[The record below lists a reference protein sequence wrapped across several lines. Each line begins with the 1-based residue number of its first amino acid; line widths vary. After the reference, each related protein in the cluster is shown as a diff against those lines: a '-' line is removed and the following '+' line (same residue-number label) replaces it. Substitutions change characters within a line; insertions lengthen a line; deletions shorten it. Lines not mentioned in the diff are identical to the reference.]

1 MEEHKVVI
9 LGSGI
14 AGMTAGIYL
23 KRGGLDVLV
32 VEDNI
37 PGGVLNEIPSI
48 ENYPGY
54 EEISGPDLAMN
65 IYNQLT
71 KLGVKILNKKITSID
86 LNNKIIN
93 NNIKY
98 EYLVIATGRKS
109 KMLSL
114 EHEKELLGKGISTCA
129 LCDGFFYKDKKVAVV
144 GGGSSSLTEA
154 LYLSKICKEVIIIH
168 RRDKLTSDKYLIDK
182 VNSTKNIK
190 VLYNSNI
197 TKYNQNNNKLTSVI
211 INNKDNLEV
220 EGVFLAIGS
229 TPNSEIFNVNKD
241 NNYII
246 VDSNYMTN
254 IDKVYAI
261 GDVIKKDYYQLSTA
275 ASDAVVAASNCF
287 LAKNPI
293 TNGGADC

>member
-14 AGMTAGIYL
+14 AGMTVGIYL
-23 KRGGLDVLV
+23 KRGGLDVII

-109 KMLSL
+109 RMLSL

-168 RRDKLTSDKYLIDK
+168 RRDKLTADKYLIDK

-197 TKYNQNNNKLTSVI
+197 TKYNQNNNKLTSVT

-275 ASDAVVAASNCF
+275 ASDAVVAASNIIKREN
-287 LAKNPI
+287 KNS
-293 TNGGADC
+293 

>member
-109 KMLSL
+109 RMLSL

-197 TKYNQNNNKLTSVI
+197 TKYNQNNNKLTSVT

-229 TPNSEIFNVNKD
+229 TPNSEMFNVNKD

-275 ASDAVVAASNCF
+275 SSDAVVAASNIIKREN
-287 LAKNPI
+287 KNS
-293 TNGGADC
+293 

>member
-109 KMLSL
+109 RMLSL

-154 LYLSKICKEVIIIH
+154 LYLSKICKEVTIIH

-197 TKYNQNNNKLTSVI
+197 TKYNQNNNKLTSVT

-275 ASDAVVAASNCF
+275 ASDAVVAASNIIKREN
-287 LAKNPI
+287 KNS
-293 TNGGADC
+293 

>member
-37 PGGVLNEIPSI
+37 PGGILNEIPSI

-71 KLGVKILNKKITSID
+71 KLGVKILNKKITNID

-109 KMLSL
+109 RMLSL

-168 RRDKLTSDKYLIDK
+168 RRDKLTADKYLIDK

-275 ASDAVVAASNCF
+275 SSDAVVAASNIIKREN
-287 LAKNPI
+287 KNS
-293 TNGGADC
+293 

>member
-54 EEISGPDLAMN
+54 EVISGPDLAMN

-86 LNNKIIN
+86 LDNKIIN

-109 KMLSL
+109 RMLSL

-275 ASDAVVAASNCF
+275 SSDAVVAASNII
-287 LAKNPI
+287 KREN
-293 TNGGADC
+293 NNS

>member
-14 AGMTAGIYL
+14 AGVTAGIYL

-109 KMLSL
+109 RMLSL

-168 RRDKLTSDKYLIDK
+168 RRDKLTADKYLIDK

-197 TKYNQNNNKLTSVI
+197 TKYNQNNNKLTSVT

-275 ASDAVVAASNCF
+275 ASDAVVVASNIIKREN
-287 LAKNPI
+287 KNS
-293 TNGGADC
+293 

>member
-197 TKYNQNNNKLTSVI
+197 TKYNKNNNKLTSVI

-275 ASDAVVAASNCF
+275 ASDAVVASSNIIKREN
-287 LAKNPI
+287 KNL
-293 TNGGADC
+293 

>member
-54 EEISGPDLAMN
+54 EEISGPDLAIN

-182 VNSTKNIK
+182 ANSTKNIK

-254 IDKVYAI
+254 VDKVYAI

-275 ASDAVVAASNCF
+275 ASDAVVAASNIIKREN
-287 LAKNPI
+287 KNS
-293 TNGGADC
+293 

>member
-86 LNNKIIN
+86 LDNKTIN

-109 KMLSL
+109 RMLSL

-197 TKYNQNNNKLTSVI
+197 TKYNQNNSKLTSVI

-275 ASDAVVAASNCF
+275 SSDAVVAASNII
-287 LAKNPI
+287 KREN
-293 TNGGADC
+293 NNS

>member
-32 VEDNI
+32 VEDSI

-86 LNNKIIN
+86 LDNKIIN

-109 KMLSL
+109 RMLSL

-168 RRDKLTSDKYLIDK
+168 RRDKLTADKYLIDK

-229 TPNSEIFNVNKD
+229 TPNSELFNVNKD

-275 ASDAVVAASNCF
+275 SSDAVVAASNII
-287 LAKNPI
+287 KREN
-293 TNGGADC
+293 NNS

>member
-54 EEISGPDLAMN
+54 EEISGPDLDMN

-109 KMLSL
+109 RMLSL

-275 ASDAVVAASNCF
+275 ASDAVVAASNIIKREN
-287 LAKNPI
+287 KNL
-293 TNGGADC
+293 

>member
-109 KMLSL
+109 RMLSL

-211 INNKDNLEV
+211 INNKDNVEV

-275 ASDAVVAASNCF
+275 ASDAVVAASNIIKREN
-287 LAKNPI
+287 KNS
-293 TNGGADC
+293 

>member
-54 EEISGPDLAMN
+54 EVISGPDLAMN

-86 LNNKIIN
+86 LDNKIIN

-109 KMLSL
+109 RMLSL

-275 ASDAVVAASNCF
+275 TSDAVVAASNIIKREN
-287 LAKNPI
+287 KNS
-293 TNGGADC
+293 

>member
-54 EEISGPDLAMN
+54 EEISGPDLAIN

-109 KMLSL
+109 RMLSL

-168 RRDKLTSDKYLIDK
+168 RRDKLTADKYLIDK

-275 ASDAVVAASNCF
+275 ASDAVIAASNIIKREN
-287 LAKNPI
+287 KNS
-293 TNGGADC
+293 

>member
-109 KMLSL
+109 RMLSL

-261 GDVIKKDYYQLSTA
+261 GDVIKKDYYQLSTTT
-275 ASDAVVAASNCF
+275 SDAVVAASNIIKREN
-287 LAKNPI
+287 KNS
-293 TNGGADC
+293 

>member
-109 KMLSL
+109 RMLSL

-129 LCDGFFYKDKKVAVV
+129 LCDGFFYTDKKVAVV

-168 RRDKLTSDKYLIDK
+168 RRDKLTADKYLIDK

-197 TKYNQNNNKLTSVI
+197 TKYNQNNNKLTSVT

-275 ASDAVVAASNCF
+275 SSDAVVAASNIIKREN
-287 LAKNPI
+287 KNS
-293 TNGGADC
+293 

>member
-109 KMLSL
+109 RMLSL

-229 TPNSEIFNVNKD
+229 IPNSEIFNVNKD

-275 ASDAVVAASNCF
+275 ASDAVVAASNIIKREN
-287 LAKNPI
+287 KNS
-293 TNGGADC
+293 

>member
-86 LNNKIIN
+86 LDNKIIN

-109 KMLSL
+109 RMLSL

-190 VLYNSNI
+190 VLYNSNV
-197 TKYNQNNNKLTSVI
+197 TKYNQNNNKLTSVT

-229 TPNSEIFNVNKD
+229 TPNSEMFNVNKE

-275 ASDAVVAASNCF
+275 SSDAVVAASNIIKREN
-287 LAKNPI
+287 KNS
-293 TNGGADC
+293 

>member
-109 KMLSL
+109 RMLSL

-168 RRDKLTSDKYLIDK
+168 RRDKLTADKYLIDK

-197 TKYNQNNNKLTSVI
+197 TKYNQNNNKLNSVT

-275 ASDAVVAASNCF
+275 SSDAVVAASNIIKREN
-287 LAKNPI
+287 KNS
-293 TNGGADC
+293 

>member
-109 KMLSL
+109 RMLSL

-168 RRDKLTSDKYLIDK
+168 RRDKLTADKYLIDK

-275 ASDAVVAASNCF
+275 SSDAVVAASNIIKREN
-287 LAKNPI
+287 KNSKNI
-293 TNGGADC
+293 YK

>member
-71 KLGVKILNKKITSID
+71 KLGVKIINKKITNID

-109 KMLSL
+109 RMLSL

-168 RRDKLTSDKYLIDK
+168 RRDKLTADKYLIDK

-197 TKYNQNNNKLTSVI
+197 TKYNQNNNKLTSVT

-275 ASDAVVAASNCF
+275 SSDAVVAASNIIKREN
-287 LAKNPI
+287 KNS
-293 TNGGADC
+293 

>member
-23 KRGGLDVLV
+23 KRGGLDVQV

-109 KMLSL
+109 RMLSL

-168 RRDKLTSDKYLIDK
+168 RRDKLTADKYLIDK

-275 ASDAVVAASNCF
+275 ASDAVIAASNIIKREN
-287 LAKNPI
+287 KNS
-293 TNGGADC
+293 

>member
-109 KMLSL
+109 RMLSL

-168 RRDKLTSDKYLIDK
+168 RRDKLTADKYLIDK

-275 ASDAVVAASNCF
+275 SSDAVVAASNIIKREN
-287 LAKNPI
+287 KNS
-293 TNGGADC
+293 

>member
-23 KRGGLDVLV
+23 KRGGLDVII

-197 TKYNQNNNKLTSVI
+197 TKYNQNNNKLTSVT

-275 ASDAVVAASNCF
+275 SSDAVVAASNIIKREN
-287 LAKNPI
+287 KNS
-293 TNGGADC
+293 